1 MSYNIW
7 SGKKY
12 YYLCTVNM
20 NKNISTYLFS
30 YQTLLESYL
39 GFSED
44 YYKKTGKL
52 KPKKI
57 ELDDNFLSL
66 DLFNKSMEVLE
77 VLKENKEALLAVEK
91 ATLEYVQLMVL
102 TSPIIYVA
110 RTKDIKTDIEY
121 FTAKT
126 LWPLLGGKSKEIK
139 IHLGKA
145 SNYNNDTKSEIAKK
159 EAILK
164 MRQTISRRIREG
176 SL

>member
-1 MSYNIW
+1 
-7 SGKKY
+7 
-12 YYLCTVNM
+12 M

-30 YQTLLESYL
+30 YQSLLESYL

-44 YYKKTGKL
+44 YYKKTGKIKL
-52 KPKKI
+52 KKT
-57 ELDDNFLSL
+57 ELDDDYLSI
-66 DLFNKSMEVLE
+66 DLFNKSIKVLE

-91 ATLEYVQLMVL
+91 ATLEYVQWMVL
-102 TSPIIYVA
+102 TNPTIYVA

-126 LWPLLGGKSKEIK
+126 RWPLLGGKSKEIK

-145 SNYNNDTKSEIAKK
+145 SNYNNDTQSGRAKK
-159 EAILK
+159 EAIFK